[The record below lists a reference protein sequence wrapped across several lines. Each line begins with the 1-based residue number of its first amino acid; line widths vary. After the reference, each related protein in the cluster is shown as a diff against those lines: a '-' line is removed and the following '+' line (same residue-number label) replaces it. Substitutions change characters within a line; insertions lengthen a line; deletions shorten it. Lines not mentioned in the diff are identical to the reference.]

1 MLKTKKQMNYVVG
14 LTALLI
20 IGIAS
25 FSFWNRP
32 IKYAVKEDEFNQYSN
47 YILVREVHYTG
58 TGWAMGGDET
68 GYFAD
73 GQAKDIVLSGKKLP
87 GVKFP
92 EYYNTFLCVIDY
104 QGFVDHEAFEEQIR
118 SYEIIDWYPV
128 YPIVRNRILPPGF
141 YPQNY
146 MTKYDMETY

>member
-1 MLKTKKQMNYVVG
+1 MNLINIQIIFWFEKFITQVRAG
-14 LTALLI
+14 L
-20 IGIAS
+20 
-25 FSFWNRP
+25 W
-32 IKYAVKEDEFNQYSN
+32 
-47 YILVREVHYTG
+47 
-58 TGWAMGGDET
+58 GGDET

>member
-32 IKYAVKEDEFNQYSN
+32 IKYAIKEDEFNQYSN

-58 TGWAMGGDET
+58 TGWAMGG
-68 GYFAD
+68 
-73 GQAKDIVLSGKKLP
+73 
-87 GVKFP
+87 
-92 EYYNTFLCVIDY
+92 
-104 QGFVDHEAFEEQIR
+104 R
-118 SYEIIDWYPV
+118 
-128 YPIVRNRILPPGF
+128 
-141 YPQNY
+141 
-146 MTKYDMETY
+146 